1 MNTDKRYVMRGMTL
15 IEVSIALAVLGI
27 ASLGLAGT
35 LVVSSNSNAIAARR
49 TVMSSFA
56 QARIESLT
64 SMTRTKIPL
73 IGTVAG
79 TFDPMADPNTGGW
92 VMDTIDGYA
101 PDTGTL
107 GNWFCNGGPCTS
119 GMAGD
124 DLFWGPVLVNP
135 ASQNGGDG
143 DALLTRTKALR
154 ASGAVQSCADKAIA
168 SDASV
173 LCREVH
179 IDSYWQGTTPPV
191 PMLRAYVRV
200 IQGGGN
206 WRGSYVLLQQDIA
219 Q

>member
-1 MNTDKRYVMRGMTL
+1 LNTKRHVMRGITL
-15 IEVSIALAVLGI
+15 IEVSIALAVLAI
-27 ASLGLAGT
+27 ASLGLAGS
-35 LVVSSNSNAIAARR
+35 LVVSSNSNALAARR

-73 IGTVAG
+73 VGTAG
-79 TFDPMADPNTGGW
+79 SFDPMSAPNTGGW

-101 PDTGTL
+101 PDTGV
-107 GNWFCNGGPCTS
+107 NAAWSCNGGACTS

-135 ASQNGGDG
+135 VSQNGGDG

-154 ASGAVQSCADKAIA
+154 ASGAVQSCADNVVT
-168 SDASV
+168 SDPSI

-179 IDSYWQGTTPPV
+179 IESYWQGTTPPV

-200 IQGGGN
+200 IQGGPK
-206 WRGSYVLLQQDIA
+206 WQSSYVLLQQDIA